1 MTPLGQRID
10 RLRRQKGWTWT
21 ELGRRARMH
30 PQTIYKIVHTDGID
44 PRVSALA
51 RMALAFEVSLSDLA
65 GPLEELIPQKDD
77 EEEHPH
83 AA

>member
-1 MTPLGQRID
+1 MTPLGSRID
-10 RLRRQKGWTWT
+10 RLRRQRGWTWT

-30 PQTIYKIVHTDGID
+30 PQTIYKIVHTVGID

-51 RMALAFEVSLSDLA
+51 RMALAFEVSLSEVA
-65 GPLEELIPQKDD
+65 GPLEELIPPQ
-77 EEEHPH
+77 EEEDHPH